1 MNWLRRAASVLLL
14 ALTACAPAQPTTLTV
29 FAAASLQKPF
39 TEIGQAF
46 EQAQPNVSISFN
58 FAGSQQLAQQLT
70 EGAPADVFAS
80 ANAKQ
85 LQVVSEAGR
94 LNPEATQVFAL
105 NQLVVILPIDNPG
118 QVAALED
125 LARPGLKIVLAAKEV
140 PVGQY
145 TLDFLSRAAFTPTY
159 QAEVLQNVVSYEDSV
174 RGVLSKV
181 ALGEADAGV
190 VYTSDVS
197 GAEASRVLQIEIPTA
212 LNVVAEYPLAPLADS
227 AHPELASQFV
237 NFVLSSEGQAI
248 LQKYG
253 FRTP

>member
-1 MNWLRRAASVLLL
+1 MNWLNRAAYVLLL
-14 ALTACAPAQPTTLTV
+14 ALTACAPGPLTTLTV

-46 EQAQPNVSISFN
+46 EQTQPNVSVSFN

-80 ANAKQ
+80 ANQKQ
-85 LQVVSEAGR
+85 LQVVAEAGR
-94 LNPEATQVFAL
+94 LIPEAAQVFAL
-105 NQLVVILPIDNPG
+105 NQLVVIVPAENPA
-118 QVAALED
+118 QISTVND
-125 LARPGLKIVLAAKEV
+125 LARPNLKIVLAAKEV

-145 TLDFLSRAAFTPTY
+145 ALDFLSRATFTPTY
-159 QAEVLQNVVSYEDSV
+159 EADVLQNVVSYEESV

-197 GAEASRVLQIEIPTA
+197 GAEAEVLQLEIPAA

-227 AHPELASQFV
+227 ERPELAAQFV
-237 NFVLSSEGQAI
+237 AFVRSTEGQTI

-253 FRTP
+253 FRAP